1 MTISTAKKE
10 AFQMLLFF
18 CCENAQKHASKRA
31 KNHPENGVLMVFLL
45 LFLCVLTEISLK
57 SHRNFFFV
65 EIHGCTIENRFFSNV
80 IFTKYLLF
88 PRKKQK
94 CGSARGCFLVC
105 IRSTWCPNG
114 TKKTTPKHLFF
125 LGRGGSVVPASP
137 FDVLFY

>member
-65 EIHGCTIENRFFSNV
+65 EIHGCTIENRFFQEKSKNAV
-80 IFTKYLLF
+80 RLVVVFWFALG
-88 PRKKQK
+88 PRGALMEPKRPLR
-94 CGSARGCFLVC
+94 SICFF
-105 IRSTWCPNG
+105 WEE
-114 TKKTTPKHLFF
+114 
-125 LGRGGSVVPASP
+125 VVPWC
-137 FDVLFY
+137 LLRRLMFYFIE